1 MTIRSLFESEYPS
14 KRNTTNIIAVVHTD
28 GLWSF
33 PRCLSEEL
41 QYNKKYRT
49 SEALEIIEEISPDVM
64 LQHIQCEKKYTYNA
78 LFEILNIPYI
88 GSDSQVSANIVD
100 KGKTRPQ
107 GSGVVNS
114 VFLGVTRAILAQ
126 AGVGVPSGVVITRND
141 DSSDYRAAFPAV
153 VKPTRMENSV
163 GVSLVRDRQEMEAA
177 LESCWSY
184 GDTAVIDTF
193 IPGREVRC
201 GAVELM
207 EGKVEALGCI
217 EYKVARDTIRTY
229 GDKLEGDDDQLRQAV
244 STTSWFIEETE
255 EPELVRKLQKIAIKI
270 HRVMGCRD
278 FSQYDCRYERDYGRS
293 H

>member
-141 DSSDYRAAFPAV
+141 DNLDYKDSFPAV
-153 VKPTRMENSV
+153 VKPTMMENSV
-163 GVSLVRDRQEMEAA
+163 GVCLVRDRVEMEAA
-177 LESCWSY
+177 LADCWQF
-184 GDTAVIDTF
+184 GDTAIIDTF

-201 GAVELM
+201 GAVEM
-207 EGKVEALGCI
+207 VEGEIQALGCI
-217 EYKVARDTIRTY
+217 EYKVARDNIRTF
-229 GDKLEGDDDQLRQAV
+229 GDKLEGEDDGLRQAA
-244 STTSWFIEETE
+244 STTSWMIDESQ
-255 EPELVRKLQKIAIKI
+255 EPALVNKLQKIAVRI

-278 FSQYDCRYERDYGRS
+278 FSQFDCR
-293 H
+293 